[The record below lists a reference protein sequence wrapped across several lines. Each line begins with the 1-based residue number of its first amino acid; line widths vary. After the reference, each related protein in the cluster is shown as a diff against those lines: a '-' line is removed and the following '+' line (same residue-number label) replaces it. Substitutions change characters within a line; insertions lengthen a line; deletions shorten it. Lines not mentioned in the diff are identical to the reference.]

1 MRKLAIV
8 AVAVAALSLAA
19 KPAAADPSCIHH
31 CSPVFDAMAY
41 GLAAGLIGGYAY
53 GTGTFIYRDLT
64 QDTQSLEYGG
74 VELGVNGALGALFG
88 VAAVE
93 SMKSGSVG
101 GGLVLGGLSAMHLT
115 LAAHG
120 GWRLYDRRGDVHLD
134 RVDPDTVQRFA
145 MLGYAVNTLAWASQL
160 REHHGRGFGIAEAA
174 VNAPIAAGLAYL
186 AVDSYHRNKTGP
198 TVLYSGMAAVSGA
211 LAVHGLYT
219 VLVPWKSSRIEVLGA
234 DIAPTV
240 VTDGREEAPGL
251 GASGTW

>member
-1 MRKLAIV
+1 MRKLAILCL
-8 AVAVAALSLAA
+8 AVLFLAS
-19 KPAAADPSCIHH
+19 KPAAADSSCARTSH
-31 CSPVFDAMAY
+31 CSPLFDAMAFT
-41 GLAAGLIGGYAY
+41 LAAGLVGGYAY

-64 QDTQSLEYGG
+64 RDTQSLEYGG
-74 VELGVNGALGALFG
+74 VELGVNGALGLVFG
-88 VAAVE
+88 MGAVE
-93 SMKSGSVG
+93 SMKSGSAG
-101 GGLVLGGLSAMHLT
+101 TGLVLGGLSAMHFT
-115 LAAHG
+115 LAVHG

-145 MLGYAVNTLAWASQL
+145 VLGYGVNTLVWASQL

-186 AVDSYHRNKTGP
+186 AVDSYHRNKTGS
-198 TVLYSGMAAVSGA
+198 TVLYSGTAALSGL

-219 VLVPWKSSRIEVLGA
+219 AIVPWRSTRLEVLGA